1 MTNIA
6 HYFTKFGTGTL
17 PTTRFQPTVQTEAR
31 VPQPHTYNRNPQCV
45 TISWVLA
52 HSLMSRLIIIN
63 QDLPC
68 ILQEVARFVVLQ
80 WHDNQPTYLG
90 KSCIDNRK
98 VCFRSART
106 KSFVC
111 ESKKILYYLLG
122 FKEPALLSGR
132 IEEEVVNSILLNR
145 HRPLLA
151 FTNTLDISRCRLKIL
166 CKLIKHCQLLHVNV
180 CVDFRHE

>member
-17 PTTRFQPTVQTEAR
+17 PTTRFQPTVQTEANR
-31 VPQPHTYNRNPQCV
+31 GLGTPLPQPLTYNRNPQCV

-52 HSLMSRLIIIN
+52 HSLMSKLIIIN

-80 WHDNQPTYLG
+80 WHDNQPTYLD
-90 KSCIDNRK
+90 KSCMDNRK

-106 KSFVC
+106 KSCVC
-111 ESKKILYYLLG
+111 ESKRFYTACWVSY
-122 FKEPALLSGR
+122 S
-132 IEEEVVNSILLNR
+132 R
-145 HRPLLA
+145 H
-151 FTNTLDISRCRLKIL
+151 S
-166 CKLIKHCQLLHVNV
+166 
-180 CVDFRHE
+180 